1 LPCAVFSLLLVSAGA
16 QGQTSA
22 PSEAPKAVDRKPASA
37 TPQKRAT
44 AAPAKPAPNA
54 GNRTPADGLTS
65 PAAHSAPAD
74 QPSVQE
80 RPATDPTARPE
91 RSRVGLPEDA
101 FVFCSFNNVY
111 KITPEVFDL
120 WCQLLR
126 EVPDSVLWILSSHA
140 EANCNLRREAE
151 RRGVAGARLRF
162 APRAGLTE
170 HLARFRC
177 ADLFLDTY
185 PCTAHTTASDALW
198 CGVPVV
204 TRMGET
210 FASRVAASILHAI
223 DLPQLVTHDAE
234 SYYALAHRLATARDE
249 LDVLKAHIERVRL
262 SCALFDS
269 AAYTRDLE
277 SLYAEALRRGP
288 AMA

>member
-1 LPCAVFSLLLVSAGA
+1 M
-16 QGQTSA
+16 
-22 PSEAPKAVDRKPASA
+22 
-37 TPQKRAT
+37 
-44 AAPAKPAPNA
+44 
-54 GNRTPADGLTS
+54 
-65 PAAHSAPAD
+65 
-74 QPSVQE
+74 
-80 RPATDPTARPE
+80 
-91 RSRVGLPEDA
+91 
-101 FVFCSFNNVY
+101 
-111 KITPEVFDL
+111 
-120 WCQLLR
+120 
-126 EVPDSVLWILSSHA
+126 
-140 EANCNLRREAE
+140 
-151 RRGVAGARLRF
+151 
-162 APRAGLTE
+162 
-170 HLARFRC
+170 ARFRC